1 MTLEGTRNILPCPK
15 ITQGMS
21 PTTCELYVQTWLAC
35 KWLRQGDMAGAE
47 QCLEIATDAAREIGV
62 PPPCAVAIMRDNW
75 EARMYASLARRDSA
89 LGVGLVELGQIFQE
103 EAVQASHRAKIPIP
117 SFGYRCEEEVGLVQ
131 SMDTIVRN
139 VLLTSHLIIQSLW
152 RYFLLL

>member
-1 MTLEGTRNILPCPK
+1 
-15 ITQGMS
+15 
-21 PTTCELYVQTWLAC
+21 
-35 KWLRQGDMAGAE
+35 
-47 QCLEIATDAAREIGV
+47 
-62 PPPCAVAIMRDNW
+62 
-75 EARMYASLARRDSA
+75 MYASLARRDSA